1 LSNRILVI
9 WCAPAVGLDVHGGDL
24 VSTKMLNPVGHVG
37 MALSLKRLLAIIA
50 NDDVELAYAA

>member
-1 LSNRILVI
+1 MVMCSLGLSY
-9 WCAPAVGLDVHGGDL
+9 GGDL
-24 VSTKMLNPVGHVG
+24 ASTKILNPVGHVG